1 MGITAILDYDAGNL
15 TSVERAVRHLGSE
28 GRVTRDPQVIRDAER
43 VIFPGVGA
51 ARSAMESLRRLG
63 LDEELHRAVRS
74 GRPVLGICIGCQ
86 IIFEGSE
93 EDGGTPCLGLL
104 PGKVVRF
111 RFQGPGHWKIPHM
124 GWNTVRFSPGHPVL
138 SGGPPPT
145 GGTGAPADQFYF
157 VHSYYPVPADPSL
170 VLGDCEYGGCRF
182 AAAVGRENLIAVQFH
197 TEKSGPP
204 GLRVL
209 ENFLRWRP

>member
-124 GWNTVRFSPGHPVL
+124 GWNTVRFPPGHPVL

-145 GGTGAPADQFYF
+145 GGTDAPEDQFYF